1 MKKINLPMP
10 KFYDDLIVGEQVYL
24 TGYIYT
30 ARDAA
35 HSKLFEMISSGEKL
49 PIELNGACIYY
60 AGPTPAKPGRA
71 VGSCGPTTSKR
82 MDKYAPAF
90 YDLGVNCVIGK
101 GPVSTE
107 VKEAIIRNGAVYF
120 AAVGGV
126 GALLSRCMKSC
137 EVVALN
143 ELLSEAIHKIYVED
157 MPVFVA
163 ITKKGNI
170 FN

>member
-1 MKKINLPMP
+1 MKIDLPITENN
-10 KFYDDLIVGEQVYL
+10 LIVGEQVYL

-35 HSKLFEMISSGEKL
+35 HAKLFDMLSIGEEL
-49 PIELNGACIYY
+49 PINLNGACIYY

-90 YDLGVNCVIGK
+90 YDLGVSCVIGK
-101 GPVSTE
+101 GPVSKETE
-107 VKEAIIRNGAVYF
+107 EAIIRNGAVYF
-120 AAVGGV
+120 VAVGGV

-137 EVVALN
+137 EVVALD

-163 ITKKGNI
+163 ITPKGSI
-170 FN
+170 FI